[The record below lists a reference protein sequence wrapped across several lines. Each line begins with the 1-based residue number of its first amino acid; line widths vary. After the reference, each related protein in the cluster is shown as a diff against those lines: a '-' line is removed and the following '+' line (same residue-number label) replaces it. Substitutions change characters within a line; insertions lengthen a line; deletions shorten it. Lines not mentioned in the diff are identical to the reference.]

1 MTKAELYNILIDNG
15 WTIRK
20 GIDDCAY
27 KQLSD
32 RQIQLIPNI
41 KKLIDKYKII
51 MIPGVSTKEFSKI
64 AEYIRHNKKSR
75 RIVHSCIINSIF
87 DGGIEQGIDVK
98 VPTRQIVEDYL
109 QKIETWAQQQDI
121 EAGLQKYRELPTDSK
136 GTYPVYHL
144 ASLAIAGQTT
154 QLAEYLENFK
164 QGNRMGFVP
173 YIKQD
178 YIERALEE
186 AKKHQ

>member
-32 RQIQLIPNI
+32 RQIQLIPCI
-41 KKLIDKYKII
+41 KKLIDEYHII
-51 MIPGVSTKEFSKI
+51 MAPSVSTKEFSILDEFIHTGKKPRKI
-64 AEYIRHNKKSR
+64 VHCHIINNKKQ
-75 RIVHSCIINSIF
+75 SISA
-87 DGGIEQGIDVK
+87 K
-98 VPTRQIVEDYL
+98 VPTRQVIEDYL
-109 QKIETWAQQQDI
+109 QEIETWAQQQDI

-136 GTYPVYHL
+136 GTLPVYHL